1 MSLEPLTAFVA
12 GILCHGQ
19 PFEYGEFG
27 IFDDADT
34 DKFLENLSVEHP
46 LVEHLMPNEHFLA
59 NQRPQRN

>member
-1 MSLEPLTAFVA
+1 MA

-19 PFEYGEFG
+19 PIEYGDFG
-27 IFDDADT
+27 IFDDVDT

-59 NQRPQRN
+59 NQKPQRN

>member
-1 MSLEPLTAFVA
+1 MA

-19 PFEYGEFG
+19 PIEYGDFG

-34 DKFLENLSVEHP
+34 DKFSLEHP

-59 NQRPQRN
+59 NQKPQRN